1 MVGEIGS
8 MSVNSGS
15 ATGLEMSPRIYRRA
29 PGSGVSFTRGSGSG
43 PVQGWARQPAATTLD
58 MSEPAMGGVQSTRQS
73 GQVGHV
79 GQTGNV
85 GDVTLT
91 MNSFSPV
98 QELLHRYFSRYVND
112 ANREAFATLVDN
124 RAAVLEEMGHDAERI
139 RQNMRKAN
147 TFDLVTAGVTGA
159 VTAAPFA
166 IASVVLDTVPA
177 LMSMANGSPA
187 GEGAIAGAVAG
198 AADVAGCSLLGPSTR
213 NTRWLKADPSRM
225 EPPMQQ
231 ALQQGSPDLKTQ
243 AAYSALGL
251 QTYTARNLLRTA
263 ATPLAQSFGGTAAR
277 TAVDTVLAAGGGVAA
292 GALTGVTSRYFD
304 QRNGMDGPAL
314 LLAHQD
320 WRNLYTQLDTATWTS
335 QAGNALARVGAF
347 PGDVATGTLGAVQ
360 SLFTP
365 SGVGEQVLLTT
376 GFSGIN
382 AAKQA
387 VVQGATAAG
396 LNPPAAQFLGQVV
409 NTVLS
414 APLYA
419 ALPPVMLGANHFAEV
434 ATNAIQSNGWS
445 NTPAS
450 AQLLSPATAPT
461 MAPMTM
467 PATTQVA
474 AQLPHTVLDLG
485 DGETSALIPDTG
497 LRARTM
503 QTTEV

>member
-1 MVGEIGS
+1 
-8 MSVNSGS
+8 
-15 ATGLEMSPRIYRRA
+15 
-29 PGSGVSFTRGSGSG
+29 
-43 PVQGWARQPAATTLD
+43 
-58 MSEPAMGGVQSTRQS
+58 MGGIQSAQQS
-73 GQVGHV
+73 GQVGQV
-79 GQTGNV
+79 GQVGRTGNV
-85 GDVTLT
+85 GDVALT
-91 MNSFSPV
+91 MNSYSPM
-98 QELLHRYFSRYVND
+98 QELLHGYFSRYVTD
-112 ANREAFATLVDN
+112 ANREAFGALVDN
-124 RAAVLEEMGHDAERI
+124 RVAGLEEMGHDAERI
-139 RQNMRKAN
+139 RQNMSKAN
-147 TFDLVTAGVTGA
+147 RFDLVTAGVTGA

-177 LMSMANGSPA
+177 LMTMANGSPA

-198 AADVAGCSLLGPSTR
+198 AADVAGSSLLGPSTK

-231 ALQQGSPDLKTQ
+231 ALQQGSPDLRTQ
-243 AAYSALGL
+243 AAHSALGL
-251 QTYTARNLLRTA
+251 QSYTARNLLRTA
-263 ATPLAQSFGGTAAR
+263 ATPLAELFGGAAAR

-314 LLAHQD
+314 LFAHQD
-320 WRNLYTQLDTATWTS
+320 WQNIYTQLDTATWTG

-360 SLFTP
+360 SLFKP
-365 SGVGEQVLLTT
+365 SGLGEQVLLTT

-396 LNPPAAQFLGQVV
+396 LNPPAAQFLGQVA

-414 APLYA
+414 APMYA

-450 AQLLSPATAPT
+450 AQVTGSTTAPT
-461 MAPMTM
+461 MGPTTGPMTV

-485 DGETSALIPDTG
+485 DGETSALIPGTG
-497 LRARTM
+497 LRARSM

>member
-1 MVGEIGS
+1 
-8 MSVNSGS
+8 
-15 ATGLEMSPRIYRRA
+15 
-29 PGSGVSFTRGSGSG
+29 
-43 PVQGWARQPAATTLD
+43 
-58 MSEPAMGGVQSTRQS
+58 MGGIQSAQQS
-73 GQVGHV
+73 GQVGQV

-85 GDVTLT
+85 GDVALT

-98 QELLHRYFSRYVND
+98 QALLHDYFSRYVND
-112 ANREAFATLVDN
+112 ANREAFGTLVDN

-139 RQNMRKAN
+139 RQNMSKAN
-147 TFDLVTAGVTGA
+147 RFDWTTAGVTGA
-159 VTAAPFA
+159 VNALPFA
-166 IASVVLDTVPA
+166 AASIFIDAVPA
-177 LMSMANGSPA
+177 LMNMANGSPA
-187 GEGAIAGAVAG
+187 GQGAIAGAVAG
-198 AADVAGCSLLGPSTR
+198 AADVAGCSLLGPSTK
-213 NTRWLKADPSRM
+213 NTRWLKADPSQM
-225 EPPMQQ
+225 ELPMQQ
-231 ALQQGSPDLKTQ
+231 ALVQGSPDLRTQ

-251 QTYTARNLLRTA
+251 QSYTVRNFARTA
-263 ATPLAQSFGGTAAR
+263 VTPLAQSIGGTAAR
-277 TAVDTVLAAGGGVAA
+277 KAVDTVLSAGGGVAA
-292 GALTGVTSRYFD
+292 GALTGATSRYFD

-314 LLAHQD
+314 LLAHKD
-320 WRNLYTQLDTATWTS
+320 WRNIYTQLDAATWTS

-365 SGVGEQVLLTT
+365 SGLGEQVLLTT

-396 LNPPAAQFLGQVV
+396 LNPPAAQFLGQVA

-414 APLYA
+414 APMYA

-434 ATNAIQSNGWS
+434 ATNAIQSSGWS

-450 AQLLSPATAPT
+450 AQVTGSTTAPT
-461 MAPMTM
+461 MGPITAPMTV

-485 DGETSALIPDTG
+485 DGETSALIPGTG
-497 LRARTM
+497 LRARSM